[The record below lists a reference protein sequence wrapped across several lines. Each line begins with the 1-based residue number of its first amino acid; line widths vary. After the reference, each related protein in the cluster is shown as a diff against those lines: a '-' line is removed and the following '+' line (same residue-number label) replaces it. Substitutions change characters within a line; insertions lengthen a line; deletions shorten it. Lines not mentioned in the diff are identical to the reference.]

1 MNNELD
7 HLKHPF
13 KLSLFWVVVYIL
25 IAGFIIGGANIAANQ
40 VRTHT
45 LPTGDVTLSIL
56 YSKYVV
62 GESVNFTIK
71 NNYNSSIS
79 ILNNCPA
86 EPLAVYRQASDGS
99 WIRQHDYA
107 SYGACST
114 EQRQVSVAAGQSVS
128 GNFDPWPNLFVNPG
142 KYRVVAFVEY
152 YNALPYQEFEVVAPK
167 TASTTQSQSSA
178 VADTVSTSASTSGTT
193 TSDSNSSS
201 SSQSSSSSNSEKSEK
216 SHSEKDDD

>member
-13 KLSLFWVVVYIL
+13 KLSLFWVVVYVL

-40 VRTHT
+40 IRTHT
-45 LPTGDVTLSIL
+45 LPTGDVTLTIP

-167 TASTTQSQSSA
+167 TASTTQQQSSNI
-178 VADTVSTSASTSGTT
+178 ADSTSAVSTPSTA
-193 TSDSNSSS
+193 SNSSS
-201 SSQSSSSSNSEKSEK
+201 SSQSTSTSEKSEK
-216 SHSEKDDD
+216 SHYESDDD

>member
-45 LPTGDVTLSIL
+45 LPTGDVTLTIS

-62 GESVNFTIK
+62 GESVTFTIK

-79 ILNNCPA
+79 ILNN
-86 EPLAVYRQASDGS
+86 
-99 WIRQHDYA
+99 
-107 SYGACST
+107 
-114 EQRQVSVAAGQSVS
+114 
-128 GNFDPWPNLFVNPG
+128 
-142 KYRVVAFVEY
+142 
-152 YNALPYQEFEVVAPK
+152 
-167 TASTTQSQSSA
+167 
-178 VADTVSTSASTSGTT
+178 
-193 TSDSNSSS
+193 
-201 SSQSSSSSNSEKSEK
+201 
-216 SHSEKDDD
+216 